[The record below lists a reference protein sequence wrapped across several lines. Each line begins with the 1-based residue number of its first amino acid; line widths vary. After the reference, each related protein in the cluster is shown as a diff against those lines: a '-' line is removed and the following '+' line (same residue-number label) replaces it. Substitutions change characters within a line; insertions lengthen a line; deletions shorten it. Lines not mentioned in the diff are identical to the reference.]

1 MLLGERVSD
10 PQVPFAERNL
20 YFRAGLKHPP
30 LHGTQLEPS
39 LILPL
44 LLPVCEG
51 KRAHALTA
59 RLRAA
64 LDLGCLC
71 GSRQPGVVKCL
82 VGVLQRLQLERSL
95 VA

>member
-1 MLLGERVSD
+1 MLLGECVSD

-20 YFRAGLKHPP
+20 YFRAGLNHPP
-30 LHGTQLEPS
+30 LHGAKLEPS
-39 LILPL
+39 LVLPL
-44 LLPVCEG
+44 FLPVCEG
-51 KRAHALTA
+51 KRTHALTA
-59 RLRAA
+59 RLCAP

-82 VGVLQRLQLERSL
+82 VGVLQCLQLERSL